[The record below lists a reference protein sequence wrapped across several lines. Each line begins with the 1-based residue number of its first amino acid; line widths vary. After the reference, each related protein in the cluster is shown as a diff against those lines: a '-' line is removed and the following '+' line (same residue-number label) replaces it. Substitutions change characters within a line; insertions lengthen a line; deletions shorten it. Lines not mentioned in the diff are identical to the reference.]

1 MSKYNSSLTVRINSE
16 IKDDAKKVY
25 SDLGLD
31 LSTAINVFLRKSIE
45 YGGFP
50 FEVRK
55 EIPNKRLLEAIKEA
69 DDIVDGKIDVKKYS
83 SYEEMVED
91 ILKWGITNIRLL

>member
-1 MSKYNSSLTVRINSE
+1 MSNYDSSLTVRTNSE
-16 IKDDAKKVY
+16 IKDNAKRVY

-55 EIPNKRLLEAIKEA
+55 ETPNKRLIEAIKEA
-69 DDIVDGKIDVKKYS
+69 DDILEGKIDAKKYS

-91 ILKWGITNIRLL
+91 ILK

>member
-1 MSKYNSSLTVRINSE
+1 M
-16 IKDDAKKVY
+16 
-25 SDLGLD
+25 
-31 LSTAINVFLRKSIE
+31 
-45 YGGFP
+45 
-50 FEVRK
+50 RK

-91 ILKWGITNIRLL
+91 ILK